1 MRNLQTL
8 AESSQR
14 LSESIK
20 LSWPEVDWKGLPDSG
35 TYLSDYLGVDLAL
48 IYRAVEDDIP
58 RLKSACQK
66 ALAVLLYSD
75 G

>member
-1 MRNLQTL
+1 LTGKDGFRNVL
-8 AESSQR
+8 
-14 LSESIK
+14 
-20 LSWPEVDWKGLPDSG
+20 VH
-35 TYLSDYLGVDLAL
+35 DYLGVDLAL